1 MWPDGPA
8 TNTPF
13 LPLQSCSDLHSPGSS
28 GTAVL
33 LLCSFGAESLLC
45 ISTHVLC
52 SWLWDLILTE
62 LLIPL
67 MLFFVCPLLSSDAL
81 CFPHLLFIYRHLS
94 TSPFCCQDS
103 MRSEP
108 SSLLGFC
115 IKCAQQFGLWRL
127 CTGCC
132 SEMNIVYLC
141 NEHNTSIISVH
152 WAEFLTSCNILSL
165 LQQFHKVNPY
175 LLAHWKSSR
184 EIYMWYGIIYF
195 EKVF

>member
-1 MWPDGPA
+1 MALPQTHPSCLCRAAQISIPQALQAQLCCSCALLDL
-8 TNTPF
+8 NPF
-13 LPLQSCSDLHSPGSS
+13 CASPHMYCAHDYETWSLQSCLYPWCCFLF
-28 GTAVL
+28 VP
-33 LLCSFGAESLLC
+33 CC
-45 ISTHVLC
+45 
-52 SWLWDLILTE
+52 
-62 LLIPL
+62 PL
-67 MLFFVCPLLSSDAL
+67 MPSASLTSCLFTDICPPPPL
-81 CFPHLLFIYRHLS
+81 CY
-94 TSPFCCQDS
+94 QDS